1 MLRNDTFNNKS
12 SKKPTKSL
20 SINTQERLINGKIF
34 NITNYGINF
43 NKLSI

>member
-1 MLRNDTFNNKS
+1 MLESDTLNNKS
-12 SKKPTKSL
+12 LKKPTKSL

-34 NITNYGINF
+34 NITNYGINL